1 MELNLMEAIKRKD
14 DFIINLYGFIRLI
27 QGVLFM
33 KVIININ
40 IDFIII
46 DIIIFILIMLI
57 IKRFIN

>member
-14 DFIINLYGFIRLI
+14 DFIINLYDFIRLV